1 MKSFL
6 DNARA
11 IVSQHINKIL
21 RPFSTQKFTRY
32 SRHRRV
38 TRIID
43 SVNISRVG
51 SIERKLRQNK
61 KDYTVDNTREVDYIS
76 VRVTNSIQPGS
87 KAAFN
92 ELIACA

>member
-1 MKSFL
+1 M
-6 DNARA
+6 DNARGT
-11 IVSQHINKIL
+11 VSQHINKIL
-21 RPFSTQKFTRY
+21 RPFSQDTRD
-32 SRHRRV
+32 RRV